1 MQLDIGKISLKTPQ
15 QSNEFA
21 NHFGKLKENQEIVK
35 KSLLV
40 SFKINL
46 FQSIID
52 FLFQSI
58 SERGF
63 QFHFNADSRPDLV
76 EVIRLQQ
83 EQLESQERAIY
94 KQQFKLDKNQKKIK
108 EIQAQC
114 DKLSK
119 QISQLQN
126 DREENKKN
134 TRNQRNADKL
144 DYVTC
149 RIL

>member
-35 KSLLV
+35 KSLSV

-46 FQSIID
+46 FQSI
-52 FLFQSI
+52 LFQSI

-108 EIQAQC
+108 EIKAQC
-114 DKLSK
+114 DKLEK
-119 QISQLQN
+119 TISQLQN